1 MGNKGQANYAA
12 ANAFLDAFAHY
23 RQRLSLPASA
33 VDLGL
38 IQDVGYVSERADLE
52 SSFDPEVWKPI
63 NESLLHKI
71 FRSSLLQQAPK
82 ALNPASAPQLVTGIV
97 IPQKEESLLLHD
109 ARFGLLCFGT
119 ADNTSGAGSAKTD
132 GAAKDIQALQLLLR
146 SGAEHGMILAAA
158 IDIVNNQFTKSLRL
172 PEPMEP
178 AKPLASYGLDSLAAV
193 EFRNWAR
200 MDLGAELT
208 TLEITGASSLVAL
221 CGKIVAKMEGAMAKK
236 ES

>member
-1 MGNKGQANYAA
+1 
-12 ANAFLDAFAHY
+12 
-23 RQRLSLPASA
+23 
-33 VDLGL
+33 
-38 IQDVGYVSERADLE
+38 
-52 SSFDPEVWKPI
+52 
-63 NESLLHKI
+63 
-71 FRSSLLQQAPK
+71 
-82 ALNPASAPQLVTGIV
+82 
-97 IPQKEESLLLHD
+97 
-109 ARFGLLCFGT
+109 
-119 ADNTSGAGSAKTD
+119 
-132 GAAKDIQALQLLLR
+132 
-146 SGAEHGMILAAA
+146 MILAAA

-221 CGKIVAKMEGAMAKK
+221 CGKIVAKMEVAMAKK